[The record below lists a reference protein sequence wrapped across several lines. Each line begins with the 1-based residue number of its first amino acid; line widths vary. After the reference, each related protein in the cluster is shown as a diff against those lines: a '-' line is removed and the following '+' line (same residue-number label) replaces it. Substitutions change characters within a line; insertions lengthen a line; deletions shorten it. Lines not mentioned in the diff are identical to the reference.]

1 MAQKVKILAIDTA
14 TDFLSAALF
23 RDERVVAEKTAFVPR
38 RHSALLPQFVD
49 DVLRTAGEKFSDE
62 IVLAISIGP
71 GSYTGLRV
79 GTSFVQ
85 GLCAAAGNR
94 IVAVDTLMALAFRLA
109 PSPVPVLVAL
119 DARAGGIYAGIFNV
133 QGTPIPVV
141 ESGVF
146 TPEQLHKI
154 ASFRGRL
161 TFVGDRKLF
170 EPISKNTTATELV
183 FAGEPVPSAGAVAA
197 LAYKKVL
204 TGEFIPPENLEPHY
218 LREFV
223 PGRSK
228 RKIFGQPDSALSAE
242 KGEQN
247 SIA

>member
-1 MAQKVKILAIDTA
+1 MAKKVKILAIDTA
-14 TDFLSAALF
+14 TDFLSVAFF

-49 DVLRTAGEKFSDE
+49 DVLRTAGEKFSGE

-85 GLCAAAGNR
+85 GLCAAGNR

-146 TPEQLHKI
+146 TPEELHKI

-170 EPISKNTTATELV
+170 EPTGKNTAETELI

-228 RKIFGQPDSALSAE
+228 RKIFGQHDSAPSAE
-242 KGEQN
+242 KGE
-247 SIA
+247 

>member
-1 MAQKVKILAIDTA
+1 MAQKVKILAINTA
-14 TDFLSAALF
+14 TDFLSAALL

-85 GLCAAAGNR
+85 GLCAAVGNR

-133 QGTPIPVV
+133 QG
-141 ESGVF
+141 
-146 TPEQLHKI
+146 
-154 ASFRGRL
+154 
-161 TFVGDRKLF
+161 
-170 EPISKNTTATELV
+170 
-183 FAGEPVPSAGAVAA
+183 
-197 LAYKKVL
+197 
-204 TGEFIPPENLEPHY
+204 
-218 LREFV
+218 
-223 PGRSK
+223 
-228 RKIFGQPDSALSAE
+228 
-242 KGEQN
+242 
-247 SIA
+247 